1 LWKRPWAGP
10 VTAASAAVLALGISA
25 PFISEK
31 ANNTKRVLGGLRHE
45 ADIWHD
51 LKGTIHEA
59 GGRQRLLACGGIFSG
74 PFQTQMM
81 AWELHI
87 HGIQVGWKTTPGPG
101 VAFRTRTV
109 PNGPLVTVP
118 TDDRFRQVLHH
129 EKFRLLT
136 VPPQGQKPGSRSCPV
151 AGPYAPHAPV
161 LRNTPGLRRGEPTA
175 PRAE

>member
-1 LWKRPWAGP
+1 
-10 VTAASAAVLALGISA
+10 
-25 PFISEK
+25 
-31 ANNTKRVLGGLRHE
+31 
-45 ADIWHD
+45 
-51 LKGTIHEA
+51 
-59 GGRQRLLACGGIFSG
+59 
-74 PFQTQMM
+74 MM